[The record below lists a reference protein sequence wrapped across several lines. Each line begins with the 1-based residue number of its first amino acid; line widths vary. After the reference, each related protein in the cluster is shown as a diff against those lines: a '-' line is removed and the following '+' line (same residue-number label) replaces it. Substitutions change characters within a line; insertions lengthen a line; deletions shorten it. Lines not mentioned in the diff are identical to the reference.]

1 MIKPIALIFSV
12 CVAALLLYAATRP
25 DTFQLQRAISVKA
38 PPDKLFAL
46 INDLHSWESWT
57 PYNRDPTMKK
67 TFLGAHSGPGAA
79 YIWEG
84 NSEVGQ
90 GRIDIVASSAPS
102 RVELKLHMLKPFEA
116 QNRVIF
122 TILGSAEGVTQV
134 VWAMDGPQNYLAR
147 LLGVFMSMDTL
158 VGKDFEVGLGRLK
171 AVAEK

>member
-1 MIKPIALIFSV
+1 
-12 CVAALLLYAATRP
+12 
-25 DTFQLQRAISVKA
+25 
-38 PPDKLFAL
+38 
-46 INDLHSWESWT
+46 
-57 PYNRDPTMKK
+57 MKK

-79 YIWEG
+79 YLWQG

-90 GRIDIVASSAPS
+90 GRIDILASSAPS

-122 TILGSAEGVTQV
+122 TIQGSAEGVTQV